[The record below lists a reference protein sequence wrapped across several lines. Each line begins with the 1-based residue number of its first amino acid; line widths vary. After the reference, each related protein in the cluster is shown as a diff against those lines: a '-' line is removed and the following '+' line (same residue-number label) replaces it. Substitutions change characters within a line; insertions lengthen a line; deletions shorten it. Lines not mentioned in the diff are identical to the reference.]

1 MIDWLVLSGALL
13 AGLLGGV
20 HCIAMCGGIATG
32 LGAGVPREAA
42 FAGALRL
49 NLGRVLGYALAGTL
63 VGGLGAG
70 VLAVARLESLQL
82 GLRMAVG
89 AVLMLAALRVLF
101 PHLRFAGG
109 RFGLHLWQALTP
121 LKQRVL
127 PADTALRQLAM
138 GALWGWLPCGLSATL
153 LAAAWLTVDP
163 LQGGLLMLAFGLGTW
178 LTMLPL
184 TWSGSRA
191 GDLLRR
197 RSARL
202 AAGMLLLTAGA
213 LTLAAPWLA
222 RVPALHGLLE
232 ALGCRTLP
240 G

>member
-13 AGLLGGV
+13 AGLLGGI
-20 HCIAMCGGIATG
+20 HCVAMCGGIATG
-32 LGAGVPREAA
+32 VASGFPRSAA
-42 FAGALRL
+42 LAGAVRL
-49 NLGRVLGYALAGTL
+49 NLGRVLGYALAGVIAGGSGALL
-63 VGGLGAG
+63 VGLARMEGLQ
-70 VLAVARLESLQL
+70 R

-89 AVLMLAALRVLF
+89 AVLVLAALRILF
-101 PHLRFAGG
+101 PRLRFSAGG
-109 RFGLHLWQALTP
+109 IGQRLWQILQP

-127 PADTALRQLAM
+127 PADTPWRQLAL

-153 LAAAWLTVDP
+153 LGAAWLTVDP
-163 LQGGLLMLAFGLGTW
+163 LMGGLLMLCFGLGTW

-191 GDLLRR
+191 GEWLR
-197 RSARL
+197 ARPMRQAAGLALL
-202 AAGMLLLTAGA
+202 AAGL

-222 RVPALHGLLE
+222 AVPALHGLLA